1 MGKNKSTGRANDAFQ
16 RCGRL
21 EQLLTEYCNHYVS
34 IRRAVR
40 ISANRARLPPRRVQK
55 NDRPG
60 VDNRLAV
67 ADRKSF
73 AERRQSNRFHVKLDF
88 NFPPPP
94 RRGSSPLLPRNHPR
108 HAKRRQPP
116 RPVTDSSVDARLYSF
131 LPFPVGSICFA
142 ISIQPRCIL
151 DGDADNRTPVQHRF
165 RLRCVSR
172 GDEIFF
178 RSFSPIDFPPLSPS
192 LFFICLRINFR
203 FGNRPV
209 FENVWKSR
217 MIIHVAS
224 AIGKDL
230 EEKMRI
236 EIEEICWFVCSF
248 V

>member
-1 MGKNKSTGRANDAFQ
+1 MIGR
-16 RCGRL
+16 
-21 EQLLTEYCNHYVS
+21 
-34 IRRAVR
+34 
-40 ISANRARLPPRRVQK
+40 
-55 NDRPG
+55 G